1 MTNVPWEELESRG
14 FIVVRGFLQR
24 PQVEALISDFQ
35 HGARPESYP
44 FGFKP
49 IGRQAMAAVGKT
61 IDAALKRIRARTN
74 LMTDS
79 VNFLTLSHYVAAW
92 LAQRPYILH
101 QDFDLDFRLTG
112 DHRNYLNFW
121 MPVIKPDPGRT
132 NVAVLPLDTLQR
144 RSPEAFGKVLGGG
157 GQRWV
162 PEGGRTAAYGDR
174 GLILDEPVE
183 PLFWLDL
190 DLEELVEI
198 PSVEVGDLLLMRGD
212 VIHRTQDL
220 DTPRVAASIRAT
232 ATSKVLTKQRA
243 AFVSGDV
250 AEPVLKMLARCFER
264 HASDKVTIGEFLDF
278 AQGRV

>member
-1 MTNVPWEELESRG
+1 MKTASWEELESRG
-14 FIVVRGFLQR
+14 FVVARGFLQ
-24 PQVEALISDFQ
+24 PSQVEALSKDFQ
-35 HGARPESYP
+35 EGARPESYP

-49 IGRQAMAAVGKT
+49 IGRRAMAAISET
-61 IDAALKRIRARTN
+61 IDAALKEIRARTT
-74 LMTDS
+74 LLTDS

-121 MPVIKPDPGRT
+121 MPVIKPDPDRT
-132 NVAVLPLDTLQR
+132 NVAVLPLDTLR
-144 RSPEAFGKVLGGG
+144 EHSPEAFDKVLGGG

-162 PEGGRTAAYGDR
+162 PEGGRTAVYGDQ
-174 GLILDEPVE
+174 GLILDQPVE

-190 DLEELVEI
+190 DLEDLVEI
-198 PSVEVGDLLLMRGD
+198 PFVEVGDLLLMRGD

-220 DTPRVAASIRAT
+220 ETPRVAASVRAT
-232 ATSKVLTKQRA
+232 ATSKVLMKQRA
-243 AFVSGDV
+243 AFAQGDA
-250 AEPVLKMLARCFER
+250 AEPVLKILARCFER
-264 HASDKVTIGEFLDF
+264 KGSDRVTIGEFLDF